1 MEICVIAQNTVNLC
15 VLEKKVFFC
24 CMEVAYSSAYVHP
37 YLDSVYLFSVAE
49 AKILYSIIWIKFFLQ
64 DVSAFAVLVFK
75 FCYSWIN
82 NIIFI
87 QIFHICLLDS
97 MALLHEINFSLLQSY
112 LLKTYSETNTEGF
125 TNFWL
130 AEYNII
136 SYLKYVFLMFV
147 T

>member
-75 FCYSWIN
+75 FCYS
-82 NIIFI
+82 
-87 QIFHICLLDS
+87 
-97 MALLHEINFSLLQSY
+97 
-112 LLKTYSETNTEGF
+112 
-125 TNFWL
+125 
-130 AEYNII
+130 
-136 SYLKYVFLMFV
+136 
-147 T
+147 